1 MSHDINL
8 HISRDLYK
16 AKSMKDIQIYVVVI
30 FLSRLFFI
38 FPLFLHMIM
47 YANEFETKGKRLLLV
62 IVKMIDGSI
71 KSNNIICEGN
81 FQTLEFACL

>member
-1 MSHDINL
+1 
-8 HISRDLYK
+8 
-16 AKSMKDIQIYVVVI
+16 MKDIQIYVVVI
-30 FLSRLFFI
+30 FLSRLVFI

-71 KSNNIICEGN
+71 KGNN
-81 FQTLEFACL
+81 L

>member
-1 MSHDINL
+1 
-8 HISRDLYK
+8 
-16 AKSMKDIQIYVVVI
+16 MKDIQIYVVVI

-81 FQTLEFACL
+81 FQTLEFACLWKAQCNRNKESH